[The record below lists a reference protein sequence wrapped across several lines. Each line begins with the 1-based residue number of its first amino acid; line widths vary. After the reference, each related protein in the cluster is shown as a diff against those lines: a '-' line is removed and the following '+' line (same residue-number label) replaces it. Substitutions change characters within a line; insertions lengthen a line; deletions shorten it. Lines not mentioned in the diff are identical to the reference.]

1 MTIRLKFGMWQAE
14 EQARLIGDI
23 LEFDQATGFADHV
36 EQVAMLA
43 SGSVSLMFN

>member
-36 EQVAMLA
+36 EQVAMLGEA
-43 SGSVSLMFN
+43 AEAAAF